1 VANAILTAVAT
12 RIVLIALALAGAVW
26 LTVAAGSF
34 DAQDRIAKLALDT
47 KKPSKADLVKAE
59 ALVKRAQRLNPDA
72 RVEQGIGVLEFR
84 TGEQAAAVATFRD
97 LTKSEPRNAE
107 LWALLARVA
116 KGYDEPLAAAAGARA
131 KALSPP
137 VRP

>member
-1 VANAILTAVAT
+1 VAT

-47 KKPSKADLVKAE
+47 KKPTKADLAEAE
-59 ALVKRAQRLNPDA
+59 ALVARAQKLNPDA
-72 RVEQGIGVLEFR
+72 RIEQGIGVLEFR

-97 LTKSEPRNAE
+97 LTESEPHNAE

-116 KGYDEPLAAAAGARA
+116 KGYDEPLSAAAGARA
-131 KALSPP
+131 RALSPP